1 MTTNAIA
8 KTSDPSL
15 VRFVPYGSS
24 DEIKLS
30 IAIVLN
36 TIAVPTKSGKLPTQ
50 RDALRFIGMCQAR
63 RLNPLEGDA
72 FLIGYDGQN
81 GPSFSLITAHQAFL
95 KRAELHPEFDGM
107 ESGIVVITEERP
119 EPLDVSG
126 DFHTEDQTCVGGW
139 ARVHFKTRKIPTY
152 RRIRLARFNTGRA
165 EWAKDAPGMICKCA
179 EADALR
185 SSFPTMLAGLYLRDE
200 VTLDVGPRKAGDA
213 DGQHLVR
220 VISDAIEPADDQAA
234 EDVSEADAG
243 LAPAKKPTPK
253 DALPESHQL
262 RLAQEMRAA
271 GIDFPMFVRWASE
284 GGQVKDADSIPEWDA
299 IPSADAERLLRAL
312 RGTRTRTQMIE
323 QMTTF
328 AEKRDA

>member
-1 MTTNAIA
+1 MNTNAIA

-15 VRFVPYGSS
+15 VRFVPYGSA
-24 DEIKLS
+24 DEIRLS
-30 IAIVLN
+30 IQIVLN

-72 FLIGYDGQN
+72 FLIGYDTVN
-81 GPSFSLITAHQAFL
+81 GPVFNLITAHQAFL
-95 KRAELHPEFDGM
+95 KRAELHPEYDGM
-107 ESGIVVITEERP
+107 ESGIVVVTDDKP
-119 EPLDVSG
+119 EPIDIHG
-126 DFHTEDQTCVGGW
+126 DFHTDDQTCAGGW

-185 SSFPTMLAGLYLRDE
+185 SSFPTMLGGLYLRDE
-200 VTLDVGPRKAGDA
+200 ITLDVGPRKAGE

-220 VISDAIEPADDQAA
+220 VISDAIEPGFEDQAA
-234 EDVSEADAG
+234 GAGAEADAG
-243 LAPAKKPTPK
+243 LAPAKKQTPETPQM
-253 DALPESHQL
+253 LLMS
-262 RLAQEMRAA
+262 EMEQA
-271 GIDFPMFVRWASE
+271 GINFSTAMAWASE
-284 GGQVKDADSIPEWDA
+284 GGQIKDADCIPDWNA
-299 IPSADAERLLRAL
+299 VPKADAERLLRAL

-328 AEKRDA
+328 GTEKRGDA